1 MVLCSLQRVFSF
13 APFLVA
19 AFHYHHLHNFFI
31 RLSKLRNNPINLALD
46 IFRWLMEAHAQFSRP
61 KSQQSSKLKPQV

>member
-1 MVLCSLQRVFSF
+1 MLFPLLRSWWLLSI
-13 APFLVA
+13 AT
-19 AFHYHHLHNFFI
+19 LHKFFI

-46 IFRWLMEAHAQFSRP
+46 ISRWLVKAHAQFSRS